1 MKGRKRRGQV
11 LRVSKSQWD
20 DASEETGRDKDT
32 RGRGKEARETEIDS
46 VQSERDKA
54 IEEDRSVTF
63 PTINQFIY
71 FISGGK

>member
-54 IEEDRSVTF
+54 IEEDQRNSRAVISSVG
-63 PTINQFIY
+63 QRRRCH
-71 FISGGK
+71 